1 MYMRPCR
8 IKVIS
13 AGDEGCGKSCLIK
26 RYCEEAHAR
35 KHQPACLQ
43 TPLPS
48 GPPTDGA
55 EIY

>member
-1 MYMRPCR
+1 MRPCR